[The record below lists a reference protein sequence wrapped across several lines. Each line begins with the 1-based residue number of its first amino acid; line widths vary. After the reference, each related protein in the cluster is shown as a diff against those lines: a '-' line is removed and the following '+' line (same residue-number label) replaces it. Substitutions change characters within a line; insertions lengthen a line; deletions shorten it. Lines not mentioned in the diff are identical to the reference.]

1 LAAEPQ
7 RKKKT
12 NMLAKRAASAAIIII
27 FGFLLVLAGGWTY
40 TIGVALILA
49 LAAWE
54 YASMFIKGGYYPAF
68 YLIIAGTFFTALTG
82 RFENPEFMLMAFSL
96 FTLALIAWHIF
107 TFIRHPQTAGIDL
120 AISFSAVLFI
130 AFLGV
135 YIVRLR
141 FLPDGFFWLLM
152 AIAPAGISDIGAFLV
167 GSAIGR
173 HKMAPA
179 LSPGKTFEG
188 YLGGVLTA
196 VASGYAVGAVAHNSA
211 AHISSMTGLLIGLV
225 VGIFCPLGDLGK
237 SLLKRQFNLKS
248 TSELIPGHGGV
259 LDRIDTWLWAGV
271 ISFYMIRAFFL

>member
-1 LAAEPQ
+1 
-7 RKKKT
+7 
-12 NMLAKRAASAAIIII
+12 MLAKRAASAAVIIF

-49 LAAWE
+49 IAAWE
-54 YASMFIKGGYYPAF
+54 YTGMFIKGGYFPAAP
-68 YLIIAGTFFTALTG
+68 LVIAGTFLTALTG
-82 RFENPEFMLMAFSL
+82 CFENIEFLLMAFSL
-96 FTLALIAWHIF
+96 FTLALIAWHILAF
-107 TFIRHPQTAGIDL
+107 TRRPQTAGIDL
-120 AISFSAVLFI
+120 AASLSAVVFI

-135 YIVRLR
+135 FIVRLR
-141 FLPDGFFWLLM
+141 FLPDGFYWLLM
-152 AIAPAGISDIGAFLV
+152 AISPAGISDIGAFLI

-173 HKMAPA
+173 RKLAPA
-179 LSPGKTFEG
+179 LSPGKTVEG

-196 VASGYAVGAVAHNSA
+196 VVTGYAVGAIAHLSV
-211 AHISSMTGLLIGLV
+211 AHISGAAGALIGLV

-271 ISFYMIRAFFL
+271 ISFFLIRTFFL

>member
-1 LAAEPQ
+1 
-7 RKKKT
+7 
-12 NMLAKRAASAAIIII
+12 MLAKRAASAAVII
-27 FGFLLVLAGGWTY
+27 FFGYLLVLAGGWTY

-49 LAAWE
+49 TAAWE
-54 YASMFIKGGYYPAF
+54 YASMFIKGGYFPAI

-82 RFENPEFMLMAFSL
+82 RFENTEFLLMAVGL
-96 FTLALIAWHIF
+96 FVLAVTAWHILIY
-107 TFIRHPQTAGIDL
+107 TRRLQTAGIDL
-120 AISFSAVLFI
+120 AVSLSAILFI

-141 FLPDGFFWLLM
+141 FLPDGFYWLLM

-179 LSPGKTFEG
+179 LSPGKTVEG

-196 VASGYAVGAVAHNSA
+196 AATGYAAGVLAHLQV
-211 AHISSMTGLLIGLV
+211 AHISGSTGLLIGLA

-271 ISFYMIRAFFL
+271 ISFYLIRAFFL

>member
-1 LAAEPQ
+1 
-7 RKKKT
+7 
-12 NMLAKRAASAAIIII
+12 MLAKRAASAAVIIF
-27 FGFLLVLAGGWTY
+27 FGFLLVLAGGWIY
-40 TIGVALILA
+40 TVGVALILA
-49 LAAWE
+49 IAAWE
-54 YASMFIKGGYYPAF
+54 YASMFRKGGYFPAF
-68 YLIIAGTFFTALTG
+68 YLVIVGTFFTVLTG
-82 RFENPEFMLMAFSL
+82 RFENPEYLL
-96 FTLALIAWHIF
+96 LAVGFFILAVIAWHIL
-107 TFIRHPQTAGIDL
+107 TFASHPQTAGIDL
-120 AISFSAVLFI
+120 AASLSAVLFI

-141 FLPDGFFWLLM
+141 FLPDGFYWLLL

-167 GSAIGR
+167 GSAIGS

-179 LSPGKTFEG
+179 LSPGKTVEG

-196 VASGYAVGAVAHNSA
+196 AATGYAVGAIANFSV
-211 AHISSMTGLLIGLV
+211 AHISGSTGLIIGTA

-259 LDRIDTWLWAGV
+259 IDRIDTWLWAGV